1 MLGYPGEGK
10 VLLRGLSL
18 EAWSISFVG
27 IPRHLLAHRPLL
39 FVVIFDLI
47 RSRHVV
53 RKLGQLG
60 RCGLHSERIFL
71 GIEIL
76 ERDGIANKYVG
87 ELSGEASRGCNGLCL
102 DALAHFELE
111 ATRAVLGAFRDVHRD
126 CLRRFRMPR
135 LEGLT

>member
-18 EAWSISFVG
+18 EAWSTSFVG
-27 IPRHLLAHRPLL
+27 IPGHLLAHRPLL
-39 FVVIFDLI
+39 VVVFDLI
-47 RSRHVV
+47 CSRHVV
-53 RKLGQLG
+53 RELNQLG
-60 RCGLHSERIFL
+60 RCRLHCERIFL
-71 GIEIL
+71 GIEVL
-76 ERDGIANKYVG
+76 ERDRIANKYVW

-102 DALAHFELE
+102 DALTHFELE

-135 LEGLT
+135 LEGLA